1 MDRPQPGR
9 GSREVRPLM
18 SILAALLVLGD
29 FLLRAFF
36 CALVIGGIYVLAVAL
51 TDLKD

>member
-18 SILAALLVLGD
+18 SILAALLALGD

-36 CALVIGGIYVLAVAL
+36 VALVIGGLYVLAVAL

>member
-1 MDRPQPGR
+1 
-9 GSREVRPLM
+9 M
-18 SILAALLVLGD
+18 SSLAALRALGD
-29 FLLRAFF
+29 FLLRAFC

>member
-9 GSREVRPLM
+9 GSREVRPRM
-18 SILAALLVLGD
+18 SILAALLALGD

-36 CALVIGGIYVLAVAL
+36 VAVVIVGAYVLAVAI
-51 TDLKD
+51 THVKD